1 MLNLAVLN
9 VGSPRMSTHE
19 TALKLL
25 HLLDARFL
33 QEDVVFDTPR
43 PPQQP
48 LNDVL
53 LATVYCS
60 AQMSLS
66 EQLAALHTDLTM
78 PMFSGGLVERGWG
91 VVDSWCG
98 RLLGTN
104 RFLIRVCV
112 RAVFRSMM
120 PGPDH
125 DHVLRWVG
133 GAGMGNW
140 GGVGGWRGGG
150 RWLLGINRFFS
161 HQGVC

>member
-91 VVDSWCG
+91 V
-98 RLLGTN
+98 
-104 RFLIRVCV
+104 
-112 RAVFRSMM
+112 
-120 PGPDH
+120 
-125 DHVLRWVG
+125 
-133 GAGMGNW
+133 
-140 GGVGGWRGGG
+140 GGG
-150 RWLLGINRFFS
+150 GELVWAVIGDKQVS